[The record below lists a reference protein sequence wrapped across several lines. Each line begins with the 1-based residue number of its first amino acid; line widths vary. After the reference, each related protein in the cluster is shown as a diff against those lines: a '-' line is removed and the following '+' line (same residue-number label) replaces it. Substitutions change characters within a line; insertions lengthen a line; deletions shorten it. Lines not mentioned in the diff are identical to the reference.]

1 MVTRNQTKKGNGDG
15 VGPPNSP
22 QHKKRKPPEKT
33 PRYQLAKKTSPPASP
48 SKNTRSK
55 TDAGMGTPES
65 SLIGTPQTINT
76 NPGSTG
82 DGGEA
87 VLPDKTPPGAT
98 LNTLVTPAKR
108 APSVTPS
115 KSPHNDEGS
124 ENCDASEESSV
135 NKSPE
140 RDFLCQSHPSYNDG
154 ASFEELFPFVT
165 DKAVSKT
172 GTKASKA
179 TRKVF
184 HDTHADFK
192 EYMLGTKQNKM
203 PLIEHKR
210 ANARIIIG
218 RDGTSFIG

>member
-33 PRYQLAKKTSPPASP
+33 PRYQHAKKTSPPASP

-76 NPGSTG
+76 NPESTG

-98 LNTLVTPAKR
+98 LNTLVTL
-108 APSVTPS
+108 
-115 KSPHNDEGS
+115 H
-124 ENCDASEESSV
+124 
-135 NKSPE
+135 
-140 RDFLCQSHPSYNDG
+140 LSHLQNHRI
-154 ASFEELFPFVT
+154 T
-165 DKAVSKT
+165 MKAVKT
-172 GTKASKA
+172 AMPLRNLPSTNPPRGTFFANHIHPIMTVLLLKSC
-179 TRKVF
+179 F
-184 HDTHADFK
+184 H
-192 EYMLGTKQNKM
+192 LLQTKQYRRLGRRQARLLGRSFMIHTLTSRSTCLGQNKTRCLLLSIRGPM
-203 PLIEHKR
+203 P
-210 ANARIIIG
+210 G
-218 RDGTSFIG
+218 S